1 MYWDTVPAPVTAIV
15 PLLVIGLFDTVK
27 AEGIERP
34 TLDTLLLKV
43 DQSAEDKAPLLVAEA
58 VGILIVI
65 FPELVTGE
73 PVTFMLVPVVPNVMP
88 TEVTPTSRL
97 SCIQSWIVDIV
108 TLFVVIAPLATIGRT
123 SLFAMLIR
131 STS

>member
-1 MYWDTVPAPVTAIV
+1 VTAIV
-15 PLLVIGLFDTVK
+15 PLPVIGLFATEK
-27 AEGIERP
+27 AEGIDSP

-43 DQSAEDKAPLLVAEA
+43 DQSAEDKAPLFVAEA

-88 TEVTPTSRL
+88 IEVTPTSRL
-97 SCIQSWIVDIV
+97 SCIQSCKVETV
-108 TLFVVIAPLATIGRT
+108 TLLVVVAPLATIGRT
-123 SLFAMLIR
+123 SLLAMSVR

>member
-1 MYWDTVPAPVTAIV
+1 MTAIV
-15 PLLVIGLFDTVK
+15 PLPVIGLLATEK

-43 DQSAEDKAPLLVAEA
+43 DQSAEDKAPLFVAEA

-88 TEVTPTSRL
+88 IEVTPTSRL
-97 SCIQSWIVDIV
+97 SCIQSCKVETV
-108 TLFVVIAPLATIGRT
+108 TLLVVVAPLATIGRT
-123 SLFAMLIR
+123 SLFAMFMR